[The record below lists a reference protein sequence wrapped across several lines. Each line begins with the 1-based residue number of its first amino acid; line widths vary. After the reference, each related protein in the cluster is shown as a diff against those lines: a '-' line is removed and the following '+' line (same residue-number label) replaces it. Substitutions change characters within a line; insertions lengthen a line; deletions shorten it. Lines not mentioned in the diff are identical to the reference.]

1 MRGPLTRET
10 GGPLA
15 TGSRT
20 VAGGRPGRP
29 PVASPSVTDLLLS
42 VDGGQVA
49 GADHLRIEA
58 RTRNGE
64 TWLAGP
70 DPLDAPL
77 SGTAGERFAAL
88 LAALVDRAGADGA
101 TAVHWE
107 SEAAEAEVDALAAR
121 TGLDQRRDILRL
133 ERALPLAPAEAGP
146 TPAVAVRPLRPG
158 TADETA
164 WVATNNRSFAGHPDQ
179 GRESVASLHRA
190 MAEPWFDAAG
200 LLLLDGDPPVDAGGR
215 LDGFCWVKTHPA
227 TAEGPAA
234 GEIYVI
240 GVDPDAGGRGLGR
253 ALVVA
258 GLDHMAAHGLTRALL
273 YVDADNA
280 PARRLYDR
288 LGFTVASTRRV
299 RSRQLSTA

>member
-1 MRGPLTRET
+1 MVRSS
-10 GGPLA
+10 A
-15 TGSRT
+15 GS
-20 VAGGRPGRP
+20 V
-29 PVASPSVTDLLLS
+29 PSVTDLLLS
-42 VDGGQVA
+42 VDGGRVV

-77 SGTAGERFAAL
+77 DGEASARFSDL
-88 LAALVDRAGADGA
+88 LAALVARAETDGA

-107 SEAAEAEVDALAAR
+107 SEGDETTVDAVATRA
-121 TGLDQRRDILRL
+121 GLDERRDIHRL
-133 ERALPLAPAEAGP
+133 ERALPLPPAQAGP

-158 TADETA
+158 TADEAA

-179 GRESVASLHRA
+179 GQESIASLHRA
-190 MAEPWFDAAG
+190 MAEPWFDAEG

-215 LDGFCWVKTHPA
+215 LDGFCWVKVHPA
-227 TAEGPAA
+227 TADGPAA

-258 GLDHMAAHGLTRALL
+258 GLDHMTAHGLTRALL

-288 LGFTVASTRRV
+288 LGFTVVSTRRV
-299 RSRQLSTA
+299 RSRQLPTE